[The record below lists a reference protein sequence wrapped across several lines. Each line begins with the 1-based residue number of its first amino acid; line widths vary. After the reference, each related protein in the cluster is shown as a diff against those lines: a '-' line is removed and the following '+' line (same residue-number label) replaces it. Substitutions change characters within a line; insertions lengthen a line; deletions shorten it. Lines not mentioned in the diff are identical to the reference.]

1 LEGGAFYMAELRL
14 EHVYKRYPN
23 GYEAVKD
30 LNIHIK
36 DGEFIS
42 LVGPSGCGKSTTLR
56 MIAGLE
62 DITSGNL
69 YIGNKLA
76 NDIPSKDRGIA
87 MVFQSYA
94 LFPHMSVSANIGFGL
109 KIKKVDKKI
118 RQQKIEW
125 ALDLL
130 DLNGLGDRKP
140 SELSGGQRQRVALG
154 RALVLDPEVLLL
166 DEPLSNL
173 DAKLRV
179 KMRTELKRI
188 HKKLKSTIIYVTHDQ
203 AEAMTLSDRIA
214 IMKQGDLMQIGTPTE
229 IYAKP
234 ANKFVAGFIGSPPM
248 NFLHGNLIEENGSYI
263 FVYKSGKFELPK
275 TMNQKIQTEIHQ
287 KQVVLGIRPEDIEIS
302 LTPQPNAIEG
312 ISVVTETLGSDDFVA
327 VEVADQLFSVRVE
340 PGSNFPLDQKVYL
353 RTKEGKIHLFND
365 DEEAKEELQKY
376 E

>member
-1 LEGGAFYMAELRL
+1 LQGGVFIMAELRL
-14 EHVYKRYPN
+14 EHIQKRYPN

-30 LNIHIK
+30 LNIHIR

-62 DITSGNL
+62 DITGGKL

-76 NDIPSKDRGIA
+76 NNIPSKDRGIA

-94 LFPHMSVSANIGFGL
+94 LFPHMSVAANIGFGL
-109 KIKKVDKKI
+109 KINKVDKKI

-214 IMKQGDLMQIGTPTE
+214 IMRQGDLMQIGTPTE
-229 IYAKP
+229 IYTKP

-263 FVYKSGKFELPK
+263 FVYKSGKLELPK
-275 TMNQKIQTEIHQ
+275 TMNQKIKTEIHQ

-302 LTPQPNAIEG
+302 LTPQQNAIEG

-327 VEVADQLFSVRVE
+327 VEVDDQLFSVRIE

-353 RTKEGKIHLFND
+353 RAKEEKIHLFND
-365 DEEAKEELQKY
+365 DEEAKDELRKY
-376 E
+376 A